1 MEEPNA
7 LSDNRAL
14 TRTAAPNAVDSKQSA
29 GSYQEDLK
37 NQAQQYGQQAI
48 EGLNKAKDYATQYYG
63 QATEKLKDLQG
74 KDLSQIADE
83 AKDFAR
89 RKPVQAIAIS
99 AAVGLLLGLVLRGG
113 RR

>member
-1 MEEPNA
+1 MAEFENTSGNSALVTTANSPNGV
-7 LSDNRAL
+7 DENRDY
-14 TRTAAPNAVDSKQSA
+14 VD
-29 GSYQEDLK
+29 GLK
-37 NQAQQYGQQAI
+37 TQAQQYGQQALD
-48 EGLNKAKDYATQYYG
+48 GLNKAKDYASEYYG

-74 KDLSQIADE
+74 KDMSQIAEE

-99 AAVGLLLGLVLRGG
+99 AAVGLVLGLILRGG